1 MSSYPLTNFEILRS
15 YQNKPRFNGVHSRN
29 DLPNITDG
37 AYLINLEIL
46 SINQLEL
53 IGYFVC
59 DWW

>member
-15 YQNKPRFNGVHSRN
+15 YQNKPRLNGVHSRN
-29 DLPNITDG
+29 DLPNIRDG